1 MAMSRPWKRAVGW
14 AAVAALGA
22 GLVSSVVSAQPPR
35 ATVTA
40 YGFELSCDASVS
52 EGSTLACTLSNTS
65 DEVADWPTVG
75 IVHLSSD
82 DDRALVVGSP
92 VDVAFGALEGGPET
106 EDDVWWIGDVLV
118 GYSRFDWDGQATAS
132 SGSETTDSRTV
143 NIVVADDTAW
153 EEAESFYVALAPSG
167 ARGVGFLH
175 DHRQKVTIQRSDF
188 KSGDATLASLV
199 ISAGGT
205 TTDLT
210 PPPISHP
217 LTAEY
222 TTTELTVAP
231 TATYKPSGISVAV
244 DSGAAYSFAA
254 QSGDETRAI
263 PLAVG
268 VNTISVTVTAE
279 DGASS
284 QAYKVVVDRVS
295 LVDGATVTASSDGFS
310 LTCPGTVAEGST
322 MECTLTSLSTSPAD
336 WPVVAFLHSSADGSR
351 ALIAGDPIIPE
362 SSLLYSQ
369 DIRLKDP
376 QVPAVDNYNYG
387 YGELFSGGSRSVYAT
402 YGYEK
407 FDWFGPAEASTSRI
421 VFVEVL
427 ADGLDEGNEIF
438 YAAIADSGYTG
449 LSDLVDNKV
458 PIVVRGTSSAVP
470 VEAIGKHEAADVF
483 WTGLDAIDGEPVTSY
498 DLRYIRSD
506 ATDRSDGSWEV
517 RTSIWTPGD
526 GVLAFELSG
535 LVNDVSYDI
544 QLRAVAGTTTGPW
557 STTQTVTP
565 RPSNEAPAFPDTE
578 TGQRSVVEGAIAGR
592 SVGAPISATDRE
604 GDTLLYSLQSGGDV
618 FDIRA
623 ATGQLST
630 KAELD
635 YETAATHSVV
645 IAVSDG
651 KDLDHESDPAVDAT
665 VEVTVSVIDVNE
677 PPAFPDTETGQRS
690 VVEGAIAGRS
700 VGAPISATDP
710 EGDTLLY
717 SLQSGGDV
725 FDIRAAT
732 GQLST
737 KAELDYETAA
747 THSVVI
753 AVSDGKDLDHESDP
767 AVDATVEVTVAV
779 IDVNEP
785 PAFPDT
791 ETGQRSVVEGAI
803 AGRSVGA
810 PISATDPEGDT
821 RVYSLQSGG
830 DVFDIRAATGQLL
843 TKAELDYETAATH
856 SVVIAVSDGKDLD
869 GEPDPAVDATVD
881 VTVSVTDVNEPPA
894 LSGPSAV
901 EFVEGGDDSVG
912 AYAAV
917 DPDGDEVSWSV
928 GGADAASF
936 EISAEGVLR
945 FLSPPDFEARGDA
958 DGDNAYQV
966 QVRVTDGKDTAGEP
980 DAAVDATVEVTVSV
994 TDVNEPPA
1002 LSGPSAV
1009 EFVEGGDDSVGAYAA
1024 VDPDGDEVSWSVG
1037 GADAASFEISAEGV
1051 LRFLS
1056 PPDFEAPG
1064 DADGDNAYQVQV
1076 RVTDGKDTA
1085 GEPDAAVDATVEMT
1099 VSVTDVAEWSVTAV
1113 PARVAEGAVSTVT
1126 VSVDK
1131 EFEADQTITL
1141 AAVGGT
1147 AASGDYS
1154 LSSLSLTL
1162 VAGDMSVTASVTAVD
1177 DSVIDGG
1184 DETVVV
1190 TASHGGGAVGS
1201 ATVTIGDNDTAVW
1214 SVVAVPARVVEGA
1227 VSTVTV
1233 SVGKEFSVD
1242 QTITLTVGG
1251 TAASGDYSLSS
1262 LSLTLVAGDMSVTAS
1277 VTAVDDSVI
1286 DGGDETVVVT
1296 ASHGD
1301 ETVGSATVTIGD
1313 NDTAVWSVVAVP
1325 ARVAEGAVSTVTVSV
1340 DKEFEVDQ
1348 TITLAAT
1355 GGTAA
1360 SGDYSLSSLSLTLGA
1375 GDMSVTASVTA
1386 VDDSVIDGG
1395 DETVVVTASHGDETV
1410 GSATVTIEDNDTAV
1424 WSVAAGPAR
1433 VVEGAVSTVTVSVD
1447 KEFEVDQTIT
1457 LAATGTAAS
1466 GDYSLSSSSLTLDA
1480 GDTSVTASVTAVD
1493 DSDEESDETVVVTAS
1508 HGDETVGSATV
1519 TIEDNDTPVWSVVAV
1534 PARVAEG
1541 AVSTVTVSVDKAF
1554 EADQTITLTVG
1565 GTAAS
1570 GDYSLSPSLSL
1581 TLVAGDMSVTAS
1593 VTAVDDSVI
1602 DGGDETVVVTASHGG
1617 GAVGSATVTIGDND
1631 TAVWSVV
1638 AVPARVAEGAVS
1650 TVTVSVGK
1658 AFSVDQ
1664 TITLAATGG
1673 TAASGDYSLSSLSL
1687 TLVAGDM
1694 SVTASVTAVDDSVID
1709 GGDETV
1715 VVTASH
1721 GGGAVGS
1728 ATVTI
1733 GDNDTAVWSVV
1744 AVPARVVEGAVSTVT
1759 VSVGKEFSVDQTITL
1774 TATGGTAASGDYS
1787 LSSLSL
1793 TLVAG
1798 DMSVTASVTAV
1809 DDSVI
1814 DGGDE
1819 TVVVTASHGGGAVGS
1834 ATVTI
1839 GDNDTAVWSVVA
1851 VPARVVEGA
1860 VSTVTVSVG
1869 KEFSVDQTI
1878 TLAATGGTAA
1888 SGDYSLSSLSL
1899 TLVAGDMS
1907 VTASVTAVDDSVIDG
1922 GDETVV
1928 VTASHGG
1935 GAVGSATVTIGDNDT
1950 AVWSVVAV
1958 PARVVEGAV
1967 STVTVSVGKA
1977 FEVDQT
1983 ITLAATGGTAASG
1996 DYSLSSLS
2004 LTLVAGDMSV
2014 TASVTAVDDSVID
2027 GGDETVVVTASHGG
2041 GAVGSATVTIGD
2053 NDTAVWS
2060 VVAGPARVVEGAV
2073 STVTVSVDK
2082 AFEADQTIT
2091 LAVGGTAASGDYS
2104 LSSLS
2109 LTLVA
2114 GDMSVT
2120 ASVTA
2125 VDDSVI
2131 DGGDETVVVTASHGG
2146 GAVGSATVTIED
2158 NDTPTWSVVAVPARV
2173 VEGAA
2178 STVTVSVD
2186 KEFSV
2191 DQTITLTV
2199 GGTAASGDYS
2209 LSSLSLTLVAGDM
2222 SVTASVTAVDD
2233 SVIDGGD
2240 ETVVVT
2246 ASHGGGAVGSATV
2259 TIGDND
2265 TAVWSVV
2272 AVPARVVEGAALT
2285 VTVSVGN
2292 AFEADQTITL
2302 AATGGTAA
2310 SGDYSLSPLSLTL
2323 DAGDTSVTATV
2334 TAVDDSVEESDETVV
2349 VTASHG
2355 DETVGSATVTI
2366 EANDMP
2372 VSTDA
2377 ALSSLVLSGV
2387 SIGNFDADTTAY
2399 AASVGNGVSST
2410 TVTAVASDDGA
2421 SVVIADGDGETQGT
2435 SRSVSLV
2442 VGDNEITVTVT
2453 AEDAATTKT
2462 YTITVARAVAPLPPG
2477 VVWGDRLPDRDIAL
2491 PGASSSS
2498 GVWSDGTDV
2507 WVVTG
2512 AGKISVYSLA
2522 DGAEHTDRGFT
2533 LPGGAAYAAGLWSD
2547 GATLWVADVNSG
2559 WVRAYRLSDGARQA
2573 DRDLDTARNGEPA
2586 GIWSDGTTMW
2596 VADFTDSRV
2605 HAYDL
2610 TTKARVADKELDLD
2624 KNPGETYNP
2633 FGIWSNGDT
2642 LLAASWFGSE
2652 IIAHS
2657 LADGQRQPAKD
2668 LSTFASRTNSPNGIW
2683 SNGHILWVVDA
2694 SAATLYAYAVPGLGT
2709 PPNDTAVW
2717 SVVAVPARVA
2727 EGAVST
2733 VTVSV
2738 DKEFEADQTI
2748 TLAAVGGTAASGD
2761 YSLSPLSLT
2770 LVAGDMSVTAS
2781 VTAVDDSVIDGGD
2794 ETVVVTASHGGGAV
2808 GSATVTIG
2816 DNDTAVWSVVAVP
2829 ARVVEGAV
2837 STVTVSV
2844 GKEFSVDQTIT
2855 LTATGG
2861 TAASGD
2867 YSLSSLSLTL
2877 VAGDMSVTASVTA
2890 VDDSVIDGGDETVV
2904 VTASHGG
2911 GAVGSATVTIEDND
2925 TPTWSVAAVPA
2936 RVVEGAVSTV
2946 TVSVGK
2952 AFEVDQTIT
2961 LAATGTA
2968 ASGDYSLSPTSSLT
2982 LVAGDVSVTASVTAV
2997 DDSVIDGGDE
3007 TVVVTAS
3014 HGDET
3019 VGSAT
3024 VTIEDNDTPTWSV
3037 VAGPAR
3043 VVEGAVSTVTVSVD
3057 KEFEVDQTI
3066 TLAATGG
3073 TAASGDYSLSP
3084 LSLTLDAGDTSVT
3097 ATVTAVDDSDEE
3109 SDETVVVTASH
3120 GDETVGSATVTIE
3133 DNDTPTW
3140 SVVAVPARVAEGA
3153 VSTVTVSVGK
3163 AFEADQT
3170 ITLAATGGTAASADY
3185 SLSPLSLTLVAGD
3198 MSVTASVTAV
3208 DDSVIDGGDETVV
3221 VTASHGGG
3229 AVGSAT
3235 VTIEDNDT
3243 AVWSVVAVPARVV
3256 EGAVS
3261 TVTVSVDKAFSVD
3274 QTITLAVGGTA
3285 ASGDYSLSSLS
3296 LTLVAGDMSVTAS
3309 VTAVDDSVI
3318 DGGDE
3323 TVVVTA
3329 SHGGGAVGSA
3339 TVTIE
3344 DNDTPTWSVV
3354 AVPARVV
3361 EGAAS
3366 TVTVSVDKEF
3376 SVDQTITLTVGGTAA
3391 SGDYSLSSLSLTLVA
3406 GDMSVTASVTAV
3418 DDSVIDGGDETVVV
3432 TASHGGGAVGSAT
3445 VTIGD
3450 NDTAVWSVVAVPA
3463 RVVEGA
3469 ALTVTVSVGN
3479 AFEADQ
3485 TITLAATGGTAASGD
3500 YSLSPLSL
3508 TLDAGDTS
3516 VTATVTAVD
3525 DSVEESDETVVVT
3538 ASHGDETVGSATV
3551 TIEANDM
3558 PVSTD
3563 AALSSLVLSGVS
3575 IGNFDADTTAYA
3587 ASVGNGVSSTT
3598 VTAVASDDG
3607 ASVVIADGDGETQGT
3622 SRSVSLVVGDNE
3634 ITVTV
3639 TAEDAATTK
3648 TYTITVA
3655 RAVAPLPP
3663 GVVWG
3668 DRLPDRDIALPGAS
3682 SSSGVWSDG
3691 TDVWVVTGAGK
3702 ISVYSLADGAE
3713 HTDRGFT
3720 LPGGAAYAAGL
3731 WSDGATL
3738 WVADV
3743 NSGWVRAYRLS
3754 DGARQADRDLD
3765 TARNGEPAGIW
3776 SDGTTMWVADFTDSR
3791 VHAYDL
3797 TTKARVADKEL
3808 DLDKNPGE
3816 TYNPFGI
3823 WSNGDTLLAASWFGS
3838 EIIAHSLAD
3847 GQRQPAKDLSTFASR
3862 TNSPNG
3868 IWSNGH
3874 ILWVVDASA
3883 ATLYAYAVPG
3893 LGTPP
3898 NDTAVWSVV
3907 AVPARVAEGAVSTVT
3922 VSVDK
3927 EFEADQTIT
3936 LAAVGGTAASGDY
3949 SLSPLSLT
3957 LVAGDMSVT
3966 ASVTAVDD
3974 SVIDGGDETVVVTAS
3989 HGGGAVGSAT
3999 VTIEDNDTPT
4009 WSVVA
4014 GPARVAEGAV
4024 STVTV
4029 SVGKA
4034 FEADQTITLAVGGT
4048 AASGDYSLSPLSL
4061 TLGAGDVSVTASVTA
4076 VDDSVIDGGD
4086 ETVVVTASHGG
4097 GAVGSATVTIED
4109 NDTPTWSVAAVPAR
4123 VVEGAVSTVTVSV
4136 GKAFEVDQTITLA
4149 ATGTA
4154 ASGDYSL
4161 SPTSSL
4167 TLVAGDVSVTASVTA
4182 VDDSVIDGG
4191 DETVVVTASHG
4202 DETVGSATV
4211 TIEDN
4216 DTPTWSVVAGPARV
4230 VEGAVSTVT
4239 VSVDKEF
4246 EVDQTITLAAT
4257 GGTAASGDYSLS
4269 PLSLTLDAGDT
4280 SVTATV
4286 TAVDDSDEESD
4297 ETVVVTASHGD
4308 ETVGSA
4314 TVTIE
4319 DNDTPTWSVVAVP
4332 ARVAEG
4338 AVSTV
4343 TVSVDKAFE
4352 ADQTITLT
4360 VGGTAASG
4368 DYSLSPLS
4376 LTLVAGDMSVTASVT
4391 AVDDS
4396 VIDGGDETVVVTA
4409 SHGGGAVGSATVTI
4423 EDNDTAVWSVV
4434 AVPARVVEGAVSTVT
4449 VSVDKA
4455 FSVDQTITLTVGGTA
4470 ASGDY
4475 SLSSLSLTL
4484 VAGDMSVTASVT
4496 AVDDSVI
4503 DGGDETVV
4511 VTASHGGGAVG
4522 SATVTIEDNDTPT
4535 WSVAAVPARVVEGA
4549 ASTVTVS
4556 VDKAFE
4562 VDQTITLAATGGT
4575 AASGDYS
4582 LSSLSLTLVAGDMSV
4597 TASVTAV
4604 DDSVIDGGDE
4614 TVVVTASHGGGAVGS
4629 ATVTIGDNDTA
4640 VWSVV
4645 AVPARVVEGAAL
4657 TVTVSVGNAFEADQ
4671 TITLAATG
4679 GTAAS
4684 GDYSLSPLSLT
4695 LDAGDTSVTA
4705 TVTAVDDSD
4714 EESDET
4720 VVVTA
4725 SHGDET
4731 VGSAT
4736 VTIEANDTPT
4746 WSVVAVPA
4754 RVVEGA
4760 VSTVTVSVDKE
4771 FEVDQ
4776 TITLAATGGTA
4787 ASGDYSLS
4795 SLSLTLVA
4803 GDMSV
4808 TASVTAVDDSVI
4820 DGGDETVVVTAS
4832 HGGGAVGSATVTIGD
4847 NDTAVWSV
4855 VAGPARVVEG
4865 AVSTVT
4871 VSVDKAF
4878 EADQTITLAATGTA
4892 ASGDYSLSSL
4902 SLTLVAGDM
4911 SVTASVTAVDDSVI
4925 DGGDETVVVTASHG
4939 GGAVGSATVT
4949 IGDNDTAVWS
4959 VAAVPARVVEGAAS
4973 TVTVSVDKEF
4983 EADQTITLAATGGTA
4998 ASGDYSLSSLSLT
5011 LDAGDTSVTASVTA
5025 VDDSVIDGGD
5035 ETVVVTASHGGG
5047 AVGSATVTIEDNDTA
5062 VWSVVAVPARVVEG
5076 AASTVTVSVDK
5087 EFSVDQT
5094 ITLAAT
5100 GALRRARIIRCR
5112 RCR

>member
-52 EGSTLACTLSNTS
+52 EGSPLACTLSNTS
-65 DEVADWPTVG
+65 DEAADWPTVG

-167 ARGVGFLH
+167 ARGVGFLY
-175 DHRQKVTIQRSDF
+175 DHRQKITIRRSDS

-205 TTDLT
+205 TTKLT

-268 VNTISVTVTAE
+268 INTISVTVTAE

-336 WPVVAFLHSSADGSR
+336 WPVVAFLHSSADVSR
-351 ALIAGDPIIPE
+351 ALIAEDPIIPE

-369 DIRLKDP
+369 DIRLTDP

-407 FDWFGPAEASTSRI
+407 FDWFGPAEASTSRN
-421 VFVEVL
+421 VFVEIL

-458 PIVVRGTSSAVP
+458 PIVVRGTSSTVP
-470 VEAIGKHEAADVF
+470 IEAIGKHEAADVF

-517 RTSIWTPGD
+517 RASIWPPGD

-665 VEVTVSVIDVNE
+665 VEVTVAVIDVNE

-753 AVSDGKDLDHESDP
+753 AVSDGKDLDGESDP

-821 RVYSLQSGG
+821 LVYSLQSGG

-869 GEPDPAVDATVD
+869 GEPDAAVDATVD
-881 VTVSVTDVNEPPA
+881 V
-894 LSGPSAV
+894 
-901 EFVEGGDDSVG
+901 
-912 AYAAV
+912 
-917 DPDGDEVSWSV
+917 
-928 GGADAASF
+928 
-936 EISAEGVLR
+936 
-945 FLSPPDFEARGDA
+945 
-958 DGDNAYQV
+958 
-966 QVRVTDGKDTAGEP
+966 
-980 DAAVDATVEVTVSV
+980 
-994 TDVNEPPA
+994 
-1002 LSGPSAV
+1002 
-1009 EFVEGGDDSVGAYAA
+1009 
-1024 VDPDGDEVSWSVG
+1024 
-1037 GADAASFEISAEGV
+1037 
-1051 LRFLS
+1051 
-1056 PPDFEAPG
+1056 
-1064 DADGDNAYQVQV
+1064 
-1076 RVTDGKDTA
+1076 
-1085 GEPDAAVDATVEMT
+1085 T

-1141 AAVGGT
+1141 TVGGT

-1162 VAGDMSVTASVTAVD
+1162 GAGDMSVTASVTAVD

-1233 SVGKEFSVD
+1233 SVGKEFEAD
-1242 QTITLTVGG
+1242 QTITLAVGG

-1262 LSLTLVAGDMSVTAS
+1262 LSLTLGAGDTSVTAS

-1325 ARVAEGAVSTVTVSV
+1325 ARV
-1340 DKEFEVDQ
+1340 
-1348 TITLAAT
+1348 
-1355 GGTAA
+1355 
-1360 SGDYSLSSLSLTLGA
+1360 
-1375 GDMSVTASVTA
+1375 
-1386 VDDSVIDGG
+1386 
-1395 DETVVVTASHGDETV
+1395 
-1410 GSATVTIEDNDTAV
+1410 
-1424 WSVAAGPAR
+1424 
-1433 VVEGAVSTVTVSVD
+1433 VEGAVSTVTVSVG
-1447 KEFEVDQTIT
+1447 KEFEADQTIT

-1466 GDYSLSSSSLTLDA
+1466 A
-1480 GDTSVTASVTAVD
+1480 
-1493 DSDEESDETVVVTAS
+1493 
-1508 HGDETVGSATV
+1508 
-1519 TIEDNDTPVWSVVAV
+1519 
-1534 PARVAEG
+1534 
-1541 AVSTVTVSVDKAF
+1541 
-1554 EADQTITLTVG
+1554 
-1565 GTAAS
+1565 
-1570 GDYSLSPSLSL
+1570 DYSLSPTSSL
-1581 TLVAGDMSVTAS
+1581 TLVAGDT
-1593 VTAVDDSVI
+1593 
-1602 DGGDETVVVTASHGG
+1602 
-1617 GAVGSATVTIGDND
+1617 
-1631 TAVWSVV
+1631 
-1638 AVPARVAEGAVS
+1638 
-1650 TVTVSVGK
+1650 
-1658 AFSVDQ
+1658 
-1664 TITLAATGG
+1664 
-1673 TAASGDYSLSSLSL
+1673 
-1687 TLVAGDM
+1687 

-1744 AVPARVVEGAVSTVT
+1744 AVPARVVEGAASTVM
-1759 VSVGKEFSVDQTITL
+1759 VSVGKEFEVDQTITL
-1774 TATGGTAASGDYS
+1774 AAVGGTAASADYS

-1798 DMSVTASVTAV
+1798 DMSVTATVTAV
-1809 DDSVI
+1809 DDS
-1814 DGGDE
+1814 DEESDE
-1819 TVVVTASHGGGAVGS
+1819 TVVVTASHGDGAVGS

-1839 GDNDTAVWSVVA
+1839 EANDTPTWSVVA
-1851 VPARVVEGA
+1851 VPARVA
-1860 VSTVTVSVG
+1860 
-1869 KEFSVDQTI
+1869 
-1878 TLAATGGTAA
+1878 
-1888 SGDYSLSSLSL
+1888 
-1899 TLVAGDMS
+1899 
-1907 VTASVTAVDDSVIDG
+1907 
-1922 GDETVV
+1922 
-1928 VTASHGG
+1928 
-1935 GAVGSATVTIGDNDT
+1935 
-1950 AVWSVVAV
+1950 
-1958 PARVVEGAV
+1958 
-1967 STVTVSVGKA
+1967 
-1977 FEVDQT
+1977 
-1983 ITLAATGGTAASG
+1983 
-1996 DYSLSSLS
+1996 
-2004 LTLVAGDMSV
+2004 
-2014 TASVTAVDDSVID
+2014 
-2027 GGDETVVVTASHGG
+2027 
-2041 GAVGSATVTIGD
+2041 
-2053 NDTAVWS
+2053 
-2060 VVAGPARVVEGAV
+2060 EGAV

-2082 AFEADQTIT
+2082 AFEA
-2091 LAVGGTAASGDYS
+2091 
-2104 LSSLS
+2104 
-2109 LTLVA
+2109 
-2114 GDMSVT
+2114 
-2120 ASVTA
+2120 
-2125 VDDSVI
+2125 
-2131 DGGDETVVVTASHGG
+2131 
-2146 GAVGSATVTIED
+2146 
-2158 NDTPTWSVVAVPARV
+2158 
-2173 VEGAA
+2173 
-2178 STVTVSVD
+2178 
-2186 KEFSV
+2186 

-2265 TAVWSVV
+2265 TPTWSVTAVPARVVEGAVSTVTVSVGKEFEADQTITLAVGGTAASGDYSLSSLSLTLGAGDMSVTASVTAVDDSVIDGGDETVVVTASHGDETVGSATVTIGDNDTAVWSVVAVPARVVEGAVSTVTVSVGKEFEADQTITLAATGTAASADYSLSPSLSLTLVAGDMSVTASVTAVDDSVIDGGDETVVVTASHGGGAVGSATVTIGDNDTAVWSVV
-2272 AVPARVVEGAALT
+2272 AVPARVVEGAAST
-2285 VTVSVGN
+2285 VTVSVDKE
-2292 AFEADQTITL
+2292 FSVDQTITL

-2310 SGDYSLSPLSLTL
+2310 SGDYSLSSLSLTL
-2323 DAGDTSVTATV
+2323 VAGDTSVTASV
-2334 TAVDDSVEESDETVV
+2334 TAVDDSDEESDETVV

-2462 YTITVARAVAPLPPG
+2462 YTITVARAEPAVAPLPPG

-2709 PPNDTAVW
+2709 PPNDTPTW
-2717 SVVAVPARVA
+2717 SVTAVPARVA

-2748 TLAAVGGTAASGD
+2748 TLTVGGTAASGDYSLSSLSLTLGAGDMSVTASVTAVDDSVIDGGDETVVVTASHGGGAVGSATVTIGDNDTAVWSVTAVPARVVEGAVSTVTVSVGKEFEVDQTITLAVGGTAASGD
-2761 YSLSPLSLT
+2761 YSLSSLSLTLGAGDTSVTASVTAVDDSVIDGGDETVVVTASHGDETVGSATVTIGDNDTAVWSVVAVPARVVEGAVSTVTVSVGKEFEVDQTITLAATGTAASADYSLSPTLSLT
-2770 LVAGDMSVTAS
+2770 LVAGDTSVTAS

-2829 ARVVEGAV
+2829 ARVVEGAA

-2844 GKEFSVDQTIT
+2844 GKE
-2855 LTATGG
+2855 
-2861 TAASGD
+2861 
-2867 YSLSSLSLTL
+2867 
-2877 VAGDMSVTASVTA
+2877 
-2890 VDDSVIDGGDETVV
+2890 
-2904 VTASHGG
+2904 
-2911 GAVGSATVTIEDND
+2911 
-2925 TPTWSVAAVPA
+2925 
-2936 RVVEGAVSTV
+2936 
-2946 TVSVGK
+2946 
-2952 AFEVDQTIT
+2952 FEVDQTIT

-2968 ASGDYSLSPTSSLT
+2968 ASGDYSLSPSLSLT
-2982 LVAGDVSVTASVTAV
+2982 LVAGDM
-2997 DDSVIDGGDE
+2997 
-3007 TVVVTAS
+3007 
-3014 HGDET
+3014 
-3019 VGSAT
+3019 
-3024 VTIEDNDTPTWSV
+3024 
-3037 VAGPAR
+3037 
-3043 VVEGAVSTVTVSVD
+3043 
-3057 KEFEVDQTI
+3057 
-3066 TLAATGG
+3066 
-3073 TAASGDYSLSP
+3073 
-3084 LSLTLDAGDTSVT
+3084 SVT

-3120 GDETVGSATVTIE
+3120 GD
-3133 DNDTPTW
+3133 
-3140 SVVAVPARVAEGA
+3140 
-3153 VSTVTVSVGK
+3153 
-3163 AFEADQT
+3163 
-3170 ITLAATGGTAASADY
+3170 
-3185 SLSPLSLTLVAGD
+3185 
-3198 MSVTASVTAV
+3198 
-3208 DDSVIDGGDETVV
+3208 
-3221 VTASHGGG
+3221 G

-3235 VTIEDNDT
+3235 VTIEANDT
-3243 AVWSVVAVPARVV
+3243 PTWSVVAVPARVV

-3261 TVTVSVDKAFSVD
+3261 TVTVSVDK
-3274 QTITLAVGGTA
+3274 
-3285 ASGDYSLSSLS
+3285 
-3296 LTLVAGDMSVTAS
+3296 
-3309 VTAVDDSVI
+3309 
-3318 DGGDE
+3318 
-3323 TVVVTA
+3323 
-3329 SHGGGAVGSA
+3329 
-3339 TVTIE
+3339 
-3344 DNDTPTWSVV
+3344 
-3354 AVPARVV
+3354 
-3361 EGAAS
+3361 
-3366 TVTVSVDKEF
+3366 EF
-3376 SVDQTITLTVGGTAA
+3376 EADQTITLTVGGTAA

-3450 NDTAVWSVVAVPA
+3450 NDTPTWSVTAVPARVVEGAVSTVTVSVGKEFEADQTITLAVGGTAASGDYSLSSLSLTLVAGDMSVTASVTAVDDSVIDGGDETVVVTASHGDETVGSATVTIGDNDTAVWSVAAVPARVVEGAVSTVTVSVGKEFEADQTITLAATGTAASADYSLSPSLSLTLVAGDMSVTASVTAVDDSVIDGGDETVVVTASHGGGAVGSATVTIGDNDTAVWSVVAVPA

-3469 ALTVTVSVGN
+3469 ASTVTVSVDKE
-3479 AFEADQ
+3479 FSVDQ

-3500 YSLSPLSL
+3500 YSLSSLSL
-3508 TLDAGDTS
+3508 TLVAGDTS
-3516 VTATVTAVD
+3516 VTASVTAVD
-3525 DSVEESDETVVVT
+3525 DSDEESDETVVVT

-3655 RAVAPLPP
+3655 RAEPAVAPLPP

-3898 NDTAVWSVV
+3898 NDTPTWSVT

-3936 LAAVGGTAASGDY
+3936 LTVGGTAASGDY
-3949 SLSPLSLT
+3949 SLSSLSLT
-3957 LVAGDMSVT
+3957 LGAGDMSVT

-3999 VTIEDNDTPT
+3999 VTIGDNDTAV
-4009 WSVVA
+4009 WSVTAV
-4014 GPARVAEGAV
+4014 PARVVEGAV

-4029 SVGKA
+4029 SVGKE
-4034 FEADQTITLAVGGT
+4034 FEVDQTITLAVGGT
-4048 AASGDYSLSPLSL
+4048 AASGDYSLSSLSL
-4061 TLGAGDVSVTASVTA
+4061 TLGAGDTSVTASVTAVDDSVIDGGDETVVVTASHGDETVGSATVTIGDNDTAVWSVVAVPARVVEGAVSTVTVSVGKEFEVDQTITLAATGTAASADYSLSPTLSLTLVAGDTSVTASVTA

-4097 GAVGSATVTIED
+4097 GAVGSATVTIGD
-4109 NDTPTWSVAAVPAR
+4109 NDTAVWSVVAVPAR
-4123 VVEGAVSTVTVSV
+4123 VVEGAASTVTVSV
-4136 GKAFEVDQTITLA
+4136 GKEFEVDQTITLA

-4161 SPTSSL
+4161 SPSLSL
-4167 TLVAGDVSVTASVTA
+4167 TLVAGDM
-4182 VDDSVIDGG
+4182 
-4191 DETVVVTASHG
+4191 
-4202 DETVGSATV
+4202 
-4211 TIEDN
+4211 
-4216 DTPTWSVVAGPARV
+4216 
-4230 VEGAVSTVT
+4230 
-4239 VSVDKEF
+4239 
-4246 EVDQTITLAAT
+4246 
-4257 GGTAASGDYSLS
+4257 
-4269 PLSLTLDAGDT
+4269 

-4308 ETVGSA
+4308 
-4314 TVTIE
+4314 
-4319 DNDTPTWSVVAVP
+4319 
-4332 ARVAEG
+4332 
-4338 AVSTV
+4338 
-4343 TVSVDKAFE
+4343 
-4352 ADQTITLT
+4352 
-4360 VGGTAASG
+4360 
-4368 DYSLSPLS
+4368 
-4376 LTLVAGDMSVTASVT
+4376 
-4391 AVDDS
+4391 
-4396 VIDGGDETVVVTA
+4396 
-4409 SHGGGAVGSATVTI
+4409 GAVGSATVTI
-4423 EDNDTAVWSVV
+4423 EANDTPTWSVV

-4449 VSVDKA
+4449 VSVDKEFEA
-4455 FSVDQTITLTVGGTA
+4455 DQTITLTVGGTA

-4522 SATVTIEDNDTPT
+4522 SATVTIGDNDTPT
-4535 WSVAAVPARVVEGA
+4535 WSVTAVPARVVEGAVSTVTVSVGKEFEADQTITLAVGGTAASGDYSLSSLSLTLVAGDMSVTASVTAVDDSVIDGGDETVVVTASHGDETVGSATVTIGDNDTAVWSVAAVPARVVEGA

-4556 VDKAFE
+4556 VGKEFE
-4562 VDQTITLAATGGT
+4562 VDQTITLAAVGGT
-4575 AASGDYS
+4575 AASADYS
-4582 LSSLSLTLVAGDMSV
+4582 LSPSLSLTLVAGDMSV

-4645 AVPARVVEGAAL
+4645 AVPARVVEGAAS
-4657 TVTVSVGNAFEADQ
+4657 TVTVSVDKEFSVDQ

-4684 GDYSLSPLSLT
+4684 GDYSLSSLSLT
-4695 LDAGDTSVTA
+4695 LVAGDTSVTA
-4705 TVTAVDDSD
+4705 SVTAVDDSD

-4736 VTIEANDTPT
+4736 VTIEANDMPVSTDAALSSLVLSGVSIGNFDADT
-4746 WSVVAVPA
+4746 TAYAASVGNGVSSTTVTAVASDDGASVVIADGDGETQGTSRSVSL
-4754 RVVEGA
+4754 VVGDNEI
-4760 VSTVTVSVDKE
+4760 TVTVTAEDAATTKTYTITVARAVAPLPPGVVWGDRLPDRDIALPGASSSSGVWSDGTDVWVVTGAGKISVYSLADGAEHTDRGFTLPGGAEYAAGLWSDGATLWVADVNSGWVRAYRLSDGARQADRDLDTAALDTAGNGEPAGIWSDGTTMWVADFTDSRVYAYDLTTKARVADKE
-4771 FEVDQ
+4771 LDLDKNPGETYNPFGIWSNGD
-4776 TITLAATGGTA
+4776 TLLAASWFGSEIIAHSLADGQRQPAKDLSTFASRTNSPNGIWSNGHILWVVDASAATLYAYAVPGLGTPPNDTPG
-4787 ASGDYSLS
+4787 SGD
-4795 SLSLTLVA
+4795 
-4803 GDMSV
+4803 
-4808 TASVTAVDDSVI
+4808 
-4820 DGGDETVVVTAS
+4820 
-4832 HGGGAVGSATVTIGD
+4832 
-4847 NDTAVWSV
+4847 
-4855 VAGPARVVEG
+4855 
-4865 AVSTVT
+4865 
-4871 VSVDKAF
+4871 
-4878 EADQTITLAATGTA
+4878 
-4892 ASGDYSLSSL
+4892 
-4902 SLTLVAGDM
+4902 
-4911 SVTASVTAVDDSVI
+4911 
-4925 DGGDETVVVTASHG
+4925 
-4939 GGAVGSATVT
+4939 
-4949 IGDNDTAVWS
+4949 
-4959 VAAVPARVVEGAAS
+4959 
-4973 TVTVSVDKEF
+4973 
-4983 EADQTITLAATGGTA
+4983 
-4998 ASGDYSLSSLSLT
+4998 
-5011 LDAGDTSVTASVTA
+5011 
-5025 VDDSVIDGGD
+5025 
-5035 ETVVVTASHGGG
+5035 
-5047 AVGSATVTIEDNDTA
+5047 
-5062 VWSVVAVPARVVEG
+5062 
-5076 AASTVTVSVDK
+5076 
-5087 EFSVDQT
+5087 
-5094 ITLAAT
+5094 
-5100 GALRRARIIRCR
+5100 
-5112 RCR
+5112 